1 MRTGLDGH
9 ASPHRGRRGMS
20 VHRRDANGW
29 RRTQLHVESLDVM
42 TVDEDA
48 EILSMHARGNQED
61 VRPV

>member
-1 MRTGLDGH
+1 
-9 ASPHRGRRGMS
+9 MS